1 MKSSIATVCIGG
13 SLREKIVA
21 ISKAGFDGYELFEND
36 LISSS
41 MSPEELAKRTAD
53 LGLSLDLYQPFRD
66 FEGVS
71 DSVLAANLER
81 ARHKFELMGRLGA
94 DTVLLCSNVASTT
107 TSQNAV
113 AVEQLAKLA
122 NLATEHGVKVA
133 YEALAWG
140 TNISTWD
147 AAWNLVKQ
155 VDSDALGICLDSFH
169 ILSRGSDLEGIAD
182 IPGNKIF
189 FCQLADAPRMSL
201 DVLSWSRHYR
211 LFPGEGDW
219 DLADF
224 VARVVSAGY
233 SGPLSLEVFNDV
245 YRQGDPALTA
255 SDAKRSLLVLEEAV
269 ASRFGVEVEATSIPP
284 LEEPSDFS
292 FVELRPGE
300 GGLVSDSL
308 SELGFVLQ
316 GRHRRKNSQLWSQG
330 TARIIVNDDLP
341 GRSAGVAAIGLE
353 VADVKAASGRARAL
367 RSRTVP
373 RDHEEGE
380 EVLEAVSAPDG
391 TDFYFS
397 ARQEDGSAWESEFGG
412 AHPAEVTIGITGI
425 DHIALVQPW
434 QRADEATLFF
444 RSIIGLSIDE
454 GIDLPSASGLVRSRS
469 LVSAER
475 RIRLALN
482 VPPVVGS
489 DLDFPNHIAL
499 ASTDLL
505 ATVRELKDRGVS
517 LLSIPQN
524 YYDDLEAKFALGAK
538 RVDELSQHSIL
549 FDRRGDGQFLHV
561 YLAPVGD
568 VFFEIVERVNGY
580 DGYGADNAH
589 VRLAALRSGR
599 VGR

>member
-71 DSVLAANLER
+71 DAVLAANLER
-81 ARHKFELMGRLGA
+81 ARHKFDLMGRLGA
-94 DTVLLCSNVASTT
+94 DTVLLCSNVATTT
-107 TSQNAV
+107 TSENDV
-113 AVEQLAKLA
+113 AVEQLGRLA
-122 NLATEHGVKVA
+122 SLASEHGVKVA

-140 TNISTWD
+140 TNVSTYD
-147 AAWNLVKQ
+147 AAWQLVKQ
-155 VDSDALGICLDSFH
+155 VNSAALGICLDSFH
-169 ILSRGSDLEGIAD
+169 ILSRGSDLDGIRG
-182 IPGNKIF
+182 IPGEKIF

-211 LFPGEGDW
+211 LFPGEGNW

-233 SGPLSLEVFNDV
+233 RGPLSLEVFNDV
-245 YRQGDPALTA
+245 YRQGDPTVTA

-269 ASRFGVEVEATSIPP
+269 ADRLGVEINSTRIPP
-284 LEEPSDFS
+284 LEAPSDFS

-300 GGLVSDSL
+300 AGLVGDSL

-330 TARIIVNDDLP
+330 TARIIVNDDLV

-353 VADVKAASGRARAL
+353 VADVKAASARARAL

-373 RDHEEGE
+373 RDHQEGE
-380 EVLEAVSAPDG
+380 EVLEAISAPDG

-397 ARQEDGSAWESEFGG
+397 ARQKDGSAWEREFGG
-412 AHPAEVTIGITGI
+412 VHPAAVTTGITGI

-469 LVSAER
+469 LVSRGR
-475 RIRLALN
+475 RVRLALN

-489 DLDFPNHIAL
+489 GSDFPNHIAL
-499 ASTDLL
+499 ASIDLVT
-505 ATVRELKDRGVS
+505 TVAELQSRGVA
-517 LLSIPQN
+517 LLPIPQN
-524 YYDDLEAKFALGAK
+524 YYDDLEAKFALGAE
-538 RVDELSQHSIL
+538 RIDELCRRSIL
-549 FDRRGDGQFLHV
+549 FDRRGDGEFLHV
-561 YLAPVGD
+561 YLAPIGD
-568 VFFEIVERVNGY
+568 LFFEIVERVNGY

-589 VRLAALRSGR
+589 VRLAALRTER